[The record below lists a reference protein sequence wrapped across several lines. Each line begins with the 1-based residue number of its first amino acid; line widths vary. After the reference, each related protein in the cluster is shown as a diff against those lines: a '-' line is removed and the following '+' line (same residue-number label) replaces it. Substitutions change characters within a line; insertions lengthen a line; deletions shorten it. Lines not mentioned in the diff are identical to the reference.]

1 MNCAPANKSKDHT
14 CYSRDQLIKIAS
26 SLNQKKNAGIS
37 LKKSKNALWESIR
50 KTLFPVCT
58 TEWCWLDHID
68 TDKKMKEETF
78 RPAMPVEWVKNKYE
92 WLSTTDIQDVMVQYE
107 KEYDNFRFFGP
118 VPVDC
123 PKDIYCE
130 LTDLDI
136 KGLKSK
142 GVDYIGVVFNLD
154 RHDQSGSHWVALYI
168 NIPKSLITYYDSTAS
183 EPPEDIKYFINMVGI
198 KLGKH
203 VYECNK
209 KRHQYGG
216 SECGMYSMNF
226 LIESLKG
233 KTLMD
238 IENKVITDREVNLL
252 RNYLY
257 RPPKKIESYIGGQN
271 GGGGKKK
278 KLDND
283 KKEKKKVPKKKT
295 SDNDKKEK
303 KKVPKK
309 KTLDKDKPKK

>member
-1 MNCAPANKSKDHT
+1 
-14 CYSRDQLIKIAS
+14 
-26 SLNQKKNAGIS
+26 LNQKKNAGIS
-37 LKKSKNALWESIR
+37 LNKSKNALWESIR

-58 TEWCWLDHID
+58 TEWCWLDHVD
-68 TDKKMKEETF
+68 ADKKMKEETF
-78 RPAMPVEWVKNKYE
+78 RPAMPIEWVKNKYE
-92 WLSTTDIQDVMVQYE
+92 WLSTTDINEVMVQYE
-107 KEYDNFRFFGP
+107 KKYNNFRFFGP

-142 GVDYIGVVFNLD
+142 GIDYIGVVFNLD

-183 EPPEDIKYFINMVGI
+183 EPPEYIKYFINMVGI
-198 KLGKH
+198 KLNQLNGK
-203 VYECNK
+203 YMYDYNK
-209 KRHQYGG
+209 KKHQYGG

-233 KTLMD
+233 KTLKD
-238 IENKVITDREVNLL
+238 FESKQITDREVNLL

-257 RPPKKIESYIGGQN
+257 RPPKKMESHIGGQA
-271 GGGGKKK
+271 GGRKKEIK
-278 KLDND
+278 P
-283 KKEKKKVPKKKT
+283 EKKKIT
-295 SDNDKKEK
+295 
-303 KKVPKK
+303 K
-309 KTLDKDKPKK
+309 KTLDEKTKKKKITKKTSKDKPKK

>member
-1 MNCAPANKSKDHT
+1 MNCSPANKSKDNT

-26 SLNQKKNAGIS
+26 SLNRKKNAKIG
-37 LKKSKNALWESIR
+37 LKKTKNALWESIR

-58 TEWCWLDHID
+58 TEWCWLDHVD
-68 TDKKMKEETF
+68 VDKEMKESTF
-78 RPAMPVEWVKNKYE
+78 RPEMPTEWVKNKYE

-107 KEYDNFRFFGP
+107 KQYENFRFFGP

-136 KGLKSK
+136 QKLKSK

-168 NIPKSLITYYDSTAS
+168 NIPKCLITYYDSTAS
-183 EPPEDIKYFINMVGI
+183 EPPEYIKYFINMVGI

-203 VYECNK
+203 TYEYNK

-233 KTLMD
+233 KSLND
-238 IENKVITDREVNLL
+238 FQNKQITDREVNLL

-257 RPPKKIESYIGGQN
+257 RPPKKMEVYIGGEKKKPTKDKKTRDKKTKDKKTKDKKTRDKKTRDKKTRD
-271 GGGGKKK
+271 KKK
-278 KLDND
+278 K
-283 KKEKKKVPKKKT
+283 
-295 SDNDKKEK
+295 
-303 KKVPKK
+303 
-309 KTLDKDKPKK
+309 

>member
-1 MNCAPANKSKDHT
+1 MNCSPANKSKDNT
-14 CYSRDQLIKIAS
+14 CYSKDQLIKIAS
-26 SLNQKKNAGIS
+26 SLNQKKNAKIS
-37 LKKSKNALWESIR
+37 LKKTKNALWESIR

-58 TEWCWLDHID
+58 TEWCWLDHVD
-68 TDKKMKEETF
+68 TDKEMKELTF
-78 RPAMPVEWVKNKYE
+78 RPEMPTEWVKNKYE
-92 WLSTTDIQDVMVQYE
+92 WLSTTDIQEVMVQYE
-107 KEYDNFRFFGP
+107 KQYENFRFFGP

-136 KGLKSK
+136 QKLKSK

-168 NIPKSLITYYDSTAS
+168 NIPKCLITYYDSTAS
-183 EPPEDIKYFINMVGI
+183 EPPEYIKYFINMVGI

-203 VYECNK
+203 TYEYNK

-233 KTLMD
+233 KTIKD
-238 IENKVITDREVNLL
+238 FENKQITDREVNLL

-257 RPPKKIESYIGGQN
+257 RPPKKMEAHIGGKDKKTKDKKTKDKKTKDKKTTD
-271 GGGGKKK
+271 KKK
-278 KLDND
+278 K
-283 KKEKKKVPKKKT
+283 
-295 SDNDKKEK
+295 
-303 KKVPKK
+303 
-309 KTLDKDKPKK
+309 

>member
-14 CYSRDQLIKIAS
+14 CYSKDQLIKMAS

-58 TEWCWLDHID
+58 TEWCWLDHVD
-68 TDKKMKEETF
+68 TDKTMKEETF
-78 RPAMPVEWVKNKYE
+78 RPAMPIEWVKNKYE
-92 WLSTTDIQDVMVQYE
+92 WLSTTDINEVMVQYE
-107 KEYDNFRFFGP
+107 KKYENFRFFGP

-168 NIPKSLITYYDSTAS
+168 NIPKSLITYYDSTSS
-183 EPPEDIKYFINMVGI
+183 EPPEDIKYLINMVGI
-198 KLGKH
+198 KLNQLNGKH
-203 VYECNK
+203 VYEYNK

-238 IENKVITDREVNLL
+238 IEKKSITDRDVNLL

-257 RPPKKIESYIGGQN
+257 RPPKKMESHIGGQS
-271 GGGGKKK
+271 GGGR
-278 KLDND
+278 
-283 KKEKKKVPKKKT
+283 KKKVPKKKIT
-295 SDNDKKEK
+295 
-303 KKVPKK
+303 
-309 KTLDKDKPKK
+309 DKDKKDKKKIAKNKKSDKDKLKK

>member
-14 CYSRDQLIKIAS
+14 CYSKDQLIKIAS
-26 SLNQKKNAGIS
+26 SLNQKKNANIG

-50 KTLFPVCT
+50 KTLFQVCT
-58 TEWCWLDHID
+58 TEWCWLEHVDS
-68 TDKKMKEETF
+68 DKKMKEETF

-92 WLSTTDIQDVMVQYE
+92 WLSTTDINEVMVQYE

-136 KGLKSK
+136 KKLKLK

-183 EPPEDIKYFINMVGI
+183 EPPEYIKYFINMIGI
-198 KLGKH
+198 KLNQLNGKH
-203 VYECNK
+203 EYQYNK

-233 KTLMD
+233 KTLKD
-238 IENKVITDREVNLL
+238 FEIKQITDREVNLL

-257 RPPKKIESYIGGQN
+257 RPPKKTESYIGGKEEKAKMLPKKMELHI
-271 GGGGKKK
+271 GGGKVNKVKK
-278 KLDND
+278 KITKKKMTKD
-283 KKEKKKVPKKKT
+283 KKKK
-295 SDNDKKEK
+295 
-303 KKVPKK
+303 
-309 KTLDKDKPKK
+309 

>member
-14 CYSRDQLIKIAS
+14 CYSKDQLIKIAS

-37 LKKSKNALWESIR
+37 LKKSKNSLWESIR

-58 TEWCWLDHID
+58 TEWCWLDHVD
-68 TDKKMKEETF
+68 TDKTMKEETF
-78 RPAMPVEWVKNKYE
+78 RPAMPIEWVKNKYE
-92 WLSTTDIQDVMVQYE
+92 WLSTTDINEVMVQYE
-107 KEYDNFRFFGP
+107 KKYENFRFFGP

-136 KGLKSK
+136 KGLKAK

-168 NIPKSLITYYDSTAS
+168 NIPKSLITYYDSTSS

-198 KLGKH
+198 KLNQINGKH
-203 VYECNK
+203 VYEYNK

-238 IENKVITDREVNLL
+238 IEKKLITDRDVNLL

-257 RPPKKIESYIGGQN
+257 RPPKKMESHIGGQS
-271 GGGGKKK
+271 GGGR
-278 KLDND
+278 
-283 KKEKKKVPKKKT
+283 KKKVPKKKIT
-295 SDNDKKEK
+295 DKDKKDK
-303 KKVPKK
+303 KKISKK
-309 KTLDKDKPKK
+309 KKSDKDKPKK

>member
-1 MNCAPANKSKDHT
+1 
-14 CYSRDQLIKIAS
+14 
-26 SLNQKKNAGIS
+26 
-37 LKKSKNALWESIR
+37 
-50 KTLFPVCT
+50 
-58 TEWCWLDHID
+58 LDHID
-68 TDKKMKEETF
+68 SDKKIKEETF

-92 WLSTTDIQDVMVQYE
+92 WLSTTDINEVMVQYE

-142 GVDYIGVVFNLD
+142 GVDYIGVIFNLD

-183 EPPEDIKYFINMVGI
+183 QPPEDIKYFINMIGI

-203 VYECNK
+203 VYEYNK

-233 KTLMD
+233 KTLKD

-252 RNYLY
+252 RSYLY
-257 RPPKKIESYIGGQN
+257 RPPKKMESHIGGQT
-271 GGGGKKK
+271 GGRGKKK
-278 KLDND
+278 VPKKKITDKD
-283 KKEKKKVPKKKT
+283 KKEKKKVSKKKK
-295 SDNDKKEK
+295 S
-303 KKVPKK
+303 
-309 KTLDKDKPKK
+309 DKDKPKK

>member
-1 MNCAPANKSKDHT
+1 M
-14 CYSRDQLIKIAS
+14 AS

-58 TEWCWLDHID
+58 TEWCWLDHVD

-78 RPAMPVEWVKNKYE
+78 RPAMPIEWVKNKYE
-92 WLSTTDIQDVMVQYE
+92 WLSTTDIQEVMVQYE
-107 KEYDNFRFFGP
+107 KQYNNFRFFGP

-136 KGLKSK
+136 KKLKLK
-142 GVDYIGVVFNLD
+142 GIDYIGVIFNLD

-183 EPPEDIKYFINMVGI
+183 EPPEYIKYFINMIGI
-198 KLGKH
+198 KLNQLNGKH
-203 VYECNK
+203 EYQYNK

-233 KTLMD
+233 KTLKD
-238 IENKVITDREVNLL
+238 FEIKQITDREVNLL

-257 RPPKKIESYIGGQN
+257 RPPKKKESYIGGKEEKAKMLPKKMELHI
-271 GGGGKKK
+271 GGGKVNKVKK
-278 KLDND
+278 KIT
-283 KKEKKKVPKKKT
+283 KKKT
-295 SDNDKKEK
+295 TKDKKK
-303 KKVPKK
+303 K
-309 KTLDKDKPKK
+309 

>member
-14 CYSRDQLIKIAS
+14 CYSKEQLIRIAS
-26 SLNQKKNAGIS
+26 SLNQKKNAKIG
-37 LKKSKNALWESIR
+37 LNKSKNALWESIR

-58 TEWCWLDHID
+58 TEWCWLEHVDV
-68 TDKKMKEETF
+68 DKQMKEDTF

-92 WLSTTDIQDVMVQYE
+92 WLSTTDINEVMVQYE
-107 KEYDNFRFFGP
+107 KEYNNFRFFGP

-142 GVDYIGVVFNLD
+142 GVEYIGVVFNLD

-183 EPPEDIKYFINMVGI
+183 QPPEDIKYFINIVGV
-198 KLGKH
+198 KLNQLNGKH
-203 VYECNK
+203 VYEYNK

-238 IENKVITDREVNLL
+238 IENKSITDREVNLL

-257 RPPKKIESYIGGQN
+257 RPPKKMESHIGGQTH

-278 KLDND
+278 VSKKKIMDTG
-283 KKEKKKVPKKKT
+283 KKEKKKVPKKKIT
-295 SDNDKKEK
+295 
-303 KKVPKK
+303 
-309 KTLDKDKPKK
+309 DKDKPKK

>member
-1 MNCAPANKSKDHT
+1 
-14 CYSRDQLIKIAS
+14 
-26 SLNQKKNAGIS
+26 
-37 LKKSKNALWESIR
+37 
-50 KTLFPVCT
+50 
-58 TEWCWLDHID
+58 
-68 TDKKMKEETF
+68 MKEETF

-92 WLSTTDIQDVMVQYE
+92 WLSTTDINEVMVQYE
-107 KEYDNFRFFGP
+107 KEHNNFRFFGP

-142 GVDYIGVVFNLD
+142 GVDYIGVIFNLD

-168 NIPKSLITYYDSTAS
+168 NIPNSLITYYDSTAS

-198 KLGKH
+198 KLNQLNGKN
-203 VYECNK
+203 VYEYNK

-233 KTLMD
+233 KTLKD
-238 IENKVITDREVNLL
+238 IEMKAITDREVNLL

-257 RPPKKIESYIGGQN
+257 RPPKKMESHIGGQS

-278 KLDND
+278 VPKN
-283 KKEKKKVPKKKT
+283 KKEKKKVYKKKIT
-295 SDNDKKEK
+295 
-303 KKVPKK
+303 
-309 KTLDKDKPKK
+309 DKDKPKK

>member
-1 MNCAPANKSKDHT
+1 MNCSPANKSKDNT

-26 SLNQKKNAGIS
+26 SLNQKKNAKIS
-37 LKKSKNALWESIR
+37 LKKTKNALWESIR

-58 TEWCWLDHID
+58 TEWCWLDHVD
-68 TDKKMKEETF
+68 TDKEMKELTF
-78 RPAMPVEWVKNKYE
+78 RPEMPTDWVKNKYE
-92 WLSTTDIQDVMVQYE
+92 WLSTTDIQEVMVQYE
-107 KEYDNFRFFGP
+107 KQYDNFRFFGP

-136 KGLKSK
+136 QKLKSK

-168 NIPKSLITYYDSTAS
+168 NIPKCLITYYDSTAS
-183 EPPEDIKYFINMVGI
+183 EPPEYIKYFINMVGI

-203 VYECNK
+203 TYEYNK

-233 KTLMD
+233 KTLKD
-238 IENKVITDREVNLL
+238 FENKQITDREVNLL

-257 RPPKKIESYIGGQN
+257 RPPKKIEAYI
-271 GGGGKKK
+271 GGKKK
-278 KLDND
+278 KTSD
-283 KKEKKKVPKKKT
+283 KKTKDKKKK
-295 SDNDKKEK
+295 
-303 KKVPKK
+303 
-309 KTLDKDKPKK
+309 

>member
-14 CYSRDQLIKIAS
+14 CYSKDQLIKIAS

-37 LKKSKNALWESIR
+37 LNKSKNALWESIR

-58 TEWCWLDHID
+58 TEWCWLDHVD
-68 TDKKMKEETF
+68 ADKKMKEEIF

-92 WLSTTDIQDVMVQYE
+92 WLSTTDINEVMVQYE
-107 KEYDNFRFFGP
+107 KEYSNFRFFGP

-183 EPPEDIKYFINMVGI
+183 QPPEDIKYFINMIGI
-198 KLGKH
+198 KLNKLNSNH
-203 VYECNK
+203 TYEYNK

-233 KTLMD
+233 KTLKD
-238 IENKVITDREVNLL
+238 IEMKAITDREVNLL

-257 RPPKKIESYIGGQN
+257 RPPKNMESHIGGQS
-271 GGGGKKK
+271 GGGRKKK
-278 KLDND
+278 VLKKKTSDKD
-283 KKEKKKVPKKKT
+283 KKEKKKVSKNKIM
-295 SDNDKKEK
+295 S
-303 KKVPKK
+303 
-309 KTLDKDKPKK
+309 KDKLKK

>member
-14 CYSRDQLIKIAS
+14 CYSKDQLIRIAS
-26 SLNQKKNAGIS
+26 SLNQKKNANIG

-58 TEWCWLDHID
+58 TEWCWLEHVDV
-68 TDKKMKEETF
+68 DKQMKEETF

-92 WLSTTDIQDVMVQYE
+92 WLSTTDISEVMVQYE
-107 KEYDNFRFFGP
+107 KKYENFRFFGP

-130 LTDLDI
+130 LTDIDI
-136 KGLKSK
+136 KGLKLK

-198 KLGKH
+198 KLNQLNGKH
-203 VYECNK
+203 VYEYNK

-233 KTLMD
+233 KTLTD
-238 IENKVITDREVNLL
+238 IENKAITDRDVNLL
-252 RNYLY
+252 RSYLY
-257 RPPKKIESYIGGQN
+257 RPPKKMESHIGGQIR
-271 GGGGKKK
+271 GGGRKKSLKKK
-278 KLDND
+278 NTDMNV
-283 KKEKKKVPKKKT
+283 KKDKKKVPKKKK
-295 SDNDKKEK
+295 S
-303 KKVPKK
+303 
-309 KTLDKDKPKK
+309 DKDKPKK

>member
-14 CYSRDQLIKIAS
+14 CYSKDQLIKIAS
-26 SLNQKKNAGIS
+26 SLNQKKNASIS

-58 TEWCWLDHID
+58 TEWCWLDHVD

-92 WLSTTDIQDVMVQYE
+92 WLSTTDINEVMVQYE
-107 KEYDNFRFFGP
+107 KKYENFRFFGP

-136 KGLKSK
+136 KGLKAK

-168 NIPKSLITYYDSTAS
+168 NIPKSLITYYDSTSS
-183 EPPEDIKYFINMVGI
+183 EPPEDIKYFINMIGI
-198 KLGKH
+198 KLNQLNGKH
-203 VYECNK
+203 VYEYNK

-233 KTLMD
+233 KTLKD
-238 IENKVITDREVNLL
+238 IEMKAITDREVNLL

-257 RPPKKIESYIGGQN
+257 RPPKKMESHIGGQS
-271 GGGGKKK
+271 GGGRKKK
-278 KLDND
+278 VLKKKITDKD
-283 KKEKKKVPKKKT
+283 KKEKKKIPKKKK
-295 SDNDKKEK
+295 S
-303 KKVPKK
+303 
-309 KTLDKDKPKK
+309 DKDKPKK

>member
-14 CYSRDQLIKIAS
+14 CYSKDQLIKIAS
-26 SLNQKKNAGIS
+26 SLNHKKNAGIS
-37 LKKSKNALWESIR
+37 LKKSKNSLWESIR

-78 RPAMPVEWVKNKYE
+78 RPAMPIEWVKNKYE
-92 WLSTTDIQDVMVQYE
+92 WLSTPDINEVMVQYE
-107 KEYDNFRFFGP
+107 KEYNNFRFFGP

-136 KGLKSK
+136 KGLKLK
-142 GVDYIGVVFNLD
+142 GIDYIGVVFNLD
-154 RHDQSGSHWVALYI
+154 RHDQGGSHWVALYI

-183 EPPEDIKYFINMVGI
+183 EPPEYIKYFINMVGI
-198 KLGKH
+198 KLGNH
-203 VYECNK
+203 TYEYNK

-233 KTLMD
+233 KTLKD
-238 IENKVITDREVNLL
+238 IERKAITDREVNLL

-257 RPPKKIESYIGGQN
+257 RPTKKMESHIGGQN
-271 GGGGKKK
+271 GGGKKK
-278 KLDND
+278 KTLKKKMMDND
-283 KKEKKKVPKKKT
+283 KKEKKKVPKKKIMT
-295 SDNDKKEK
+295 
-303 KKVPKK
+303 
-309 KTLDKDKPKK
+309 KDKPKK

>member
-14 CYSRDQLIKIAS
+14 CYSKDQLIKIAS
-26 SLNQKKNAGIS
+26 SLNHKKNAGIS
-37 LKKSKNALWESIR
+37 LKKSKNSLWESIR

-78 RPAMPVEWVKNKYE
+78 RPAMPIEWVKNKYE
-92 WLSTTDIQDVMVQYE
+92 WLSTPDINEVMVQYE
-107 KEYDNFRFFGP
+107 KEYNNFRFFGP

-136 KGLKSK
+136 KGLKLK
-142 GVDYIGVVFNLD
+142 GIDYIGVVFNLD
-154 RHDQSGSHWVALYI
+154 RHDQGGSHWVALYI

-183 EPPEDIKYFINMVGI
+183 EPPEYIKYFINMVGI
-198 KLGKH
+198 KLGNH
-203 VYECNK
+203 TYEYNK

-233 KTLMD
+233 KTLKD
-238 IENKVITDREVNLL
+238 IERKAITDREVNLL

-257 RPPKKIESYIGGQN
+257 RPPKKMESHIGGQN
-271 GGGGKKK
+271 GGGKKK
-278 KLDND
+278 KTLKKKMMDND
-283 KKEKKKVPKKKT
+283 KKEKKKVPKKKIMT
-295 SDNDKKEK
+295 
-303 KKVPKK
+303 
-309 KTLDKDKPKK
+309 KDKPKK

>member
-14 CYSRDQLIKIAS
+14 CYSKDQLIRIAL
-26 SLNQKKNAGIS
+26 SLNQKKNANIG

-58 TEWCWLDHID
+58 TEWCWLEHVDS
-68 TDKKMKEETF
+68 DKKMKEEIF

-92 WLSTTDIQDVMVQYE
+92 WLSTTDINEVMVQYE

-142 GVDYIGVVFNLD
+142 GVDYIGVIFNLD

-183 EPPEDIKYFINMVGI
+183 QPPEDIKYFINMVGI
-198 KLGKH
+198 KLNQLNGKN
-203 VYECNK
+203 VYEYNK

-233 KTLMD
+233 KTLKD
-238 IENKVITDREVNLL
+238 IESKAITDREVNLL
-252 RNYLY
+252 RTYLY
-257 RPPKKIESYIGGQN
+257 RPPKKMESHIGGKT
-271 GGGGKKK
+271 GGGRKKK
-278 KLDND
+278 VPKTD
-283 KKEKKKVPKKKT
+283 KKEKKKVPKKKIMT
-295 SDNDKKEK
+295 
-303 KKVPKK
+303 
-309 KTLDKDKPKK
+309 KDKPKK

>member
-14 CYSRDQLIKIAS
+14 CYSKDQLIKIAS

-58 TEWCWLDHID
+58 TEWCWLDHVD
-68 TDKKMKEETF
+68 TDKTMKEETF
-78 RPAMPVEWVKNKYE
+78 RPAMPIEWVKNKYE
-92 WLSTTDIQDVMVQYE
+92 WLSTTDINEVMVQYE
-107 KEYDNFRFFGP
+107 KKYENFRFFGP

-168 NIPKSLITYYDSTAS
+168 NIPKSLITYYDSTSS

-198 KLGKH
+198 KLNQINGKH
-203 VYECNK
+203 VYEYNK

-238 IENKVITDREVNLL
+238 IEKKLITDRDVNLL

-257 RPPKKIESYIGGQN
+257 RPPKKMESHIGGQS
-271 GGGGKKK
+271 GGGR
-278 KLDND
+278 
-283 KKEKKKVPKKKT
+283 KKKVPKKKIT
-295 SDNDKKEK
+295 DKDKKDK
-303 KKVPKK
+303 KKISKK
-309 KTLDKDKPKK
+309 KKSDKDKPKK

>member
-14 CYSRDQLIKIAS
+14 CYSKDQLIKIAS
-26 SLNQKKNAGIS
+26 SLNQKKNASIS

-58 TEWCWLDHID
+58 TEWCWLDHVD

-78 RPAMPVEWVKNKYE
+78 RPAMPIEWVKNKYE
-92 WLSTTDIQDVMVQYE
+92 WLSTTDINEVMIQYE
-107 KEYDNFRFFGP
+107 KKYENFRFFGP

-136 KGLKSK
+136 KGLKAK

-168 NIPKSLITYYDSTAS
+168 NIPKSLITYYDSTSS
-183 EPPEDIKYFINMVGI
+183 EPPEDIKYFINMIGI
-198 KLGKH
+198 KLNQLNGKH
-203 VYECNK
+203 VYEYNK

-233 KTLMD
+233 KTLKD
-238 IENKVITDREVNLL
+238 IEMKAITDREVNLL

-257 RPPKKIESYIGGQN
+257 RPPKKMESHIGGQS
-271 GGGGKKK
+271 GGGRKKK
-278 KLDND
+278 VLKKKITDKD
-283 KKEKKKVPKKKT
+283 KKEKKKVPKKKK
-295 SDNDKKEK
+295 S
-303 KKVPKK
+303 
-309 KTLDKDKPKK
+309 DKDKPKK

>member
-1 MNCAPANKSKDHT
+1 VDA
-14 CYSRDQLIKIAS
+14 
-26 SLNQKKNAGIS
+26 
-37 LKKSKNALWESIR
+37 
-50 KTLFPVCT
+50 
-58 TEWCWLDHID
+58 
-68 TDKKMKEETF
+68 DKKMKEETF
-78 RPAMPVEWVKNKYE
+78 RPAMPAEWVKNKYE
-92 WLSTTDIQDVMVQYE
+92 WLSTTDISEVMVQYE
-107 KEYDNFRFFGP
+107 KEYTNFRFFGP

-183 EPPEDIKYFINMVGI
+183 QPPEDIKYFINMIGI
-198 KLGKH
+198 KLNQLNGKH
-203 VYECNK
+203 VYEYNK

-216 SECGMYSMNF
+216 SECGVYSMNF

-233 KTLMD
+233 KTLID
-238 IENKVITDREVNLL
+238 IENKAITDREVNIL

-257 RPPKKIESYIGGQN
+257 RPPKKMESYIGGQIR

-278 KLDND
+278 KLDKD
-283 KKEKKKVPKKKT
+283 KKEKKKVPKKKIT
-295 SDNDKKEK
+295 DKDKKEK

-309 KTLDKDKPKK
+309 KITDKDKPKK

>member
-14 CYSRDQLIKIAS
+14 CYSKDQLIKIAS
-26 SLNQKKNAGIS
+26 SLNQKKNAGIG
-37 LKKSKNALWESIR
+37 LNKSKNALWESIR

-58 TEWCWLDHID
+58 TEWCWLDHVD
-68 TDKKMKEETF
+68 TDKTMKEETF
-78 RPAMPVEWVKNKYE
+78 RPAMPIEWVKNKYE
-92 WLSTTDIQDVMVQYE
+92 WLSTTDINEVMVQYE
-107 KEYDNFRFFGP
+107 KKYENFRFFGP

-136 KGLKSK
+136 KGLKAK

-168 NIPKSLITYYDSTAS
+168 NIPKSLITYYDSTSS
-183 EPPEDIKYFINMVGI
+183 EPPEDIKYFINMIGI
-198 KLGKH
+198 KLNQINGKH
-203 VYECNK
+203 VYEYNK

-233 KTLMD
+233 KH
-238 IENKVITDREVNLL
+238 
-252 RNYLY
+252 
-257 RPPKKIESYIGGQN
+257 
-271 GGGGKKK
+271 
-278 KLDND
+278 
-283 KKEKKKVPKKKT
+283 
-295 SDNDKKEK
+295 
-303 KKVPKK
+303 
-309 KTLDKDKPKK
+309 

>member
-14 CYSRDQLIKIAS
+14 CYSKDQLIKIAS

-37 LKKSKNALWESIR
+37 LNKSKNALWESIR

-58 TEWCWLDHID
+58 TEWCWLDHVD
-68 TDKKMKEETF
+68 ADKKMKEEIF

-92 WLSTTDIQDVMVQYE
+92 WLSTTDINEVMVQYE
-107 KEYDNFRFFGP
+107 KEYSNFRFFGP

-183 EPPEDIKYFINMVGI
+183 QPPEDIKYFINMIGI
-198 KLGKH
+198 KLNKLNSNH
-203 VYECNK
+203 TYEYNK

-233 KTLMD
+233 KTLKD
-238 IENKVITDREVNLL
+238 IEMKAITDREVNLL

-257 RPPKKIESYIGGQN
+257 RPPKN
-271 GGGGKKK
+271 M
-278 KLDND
+278 
-283 KKEKKKVPKKKT
+283 
-295 SDNDKKEK
+295 
-303 KKVPKK
+303 
-309 KTLDKDKPKK
+309 

>member
-14 CYSRDQLIKIAS
+14 CYSKDQLIKIAS

-58 TEWCWLDHID
+58 TEWCWLDHVD
-68 TDKKMKEETF
+68 TDKTMKEETF
-78 RPAMPVEWVKNKYE
+78 RPAMPIEWVKNKYE
-92 WLSTTDIQDVMVQYE
+92 WLSTTDINEVMVQYE
-107 KEYDNFRFFGP
+107 KKYENFRFFGP

-136 KGLKSK
+136 KGLKAK

-168 NIPKSLITYYDSTAS
+168 NIPKSLITYYDSTSS

-198 KLGKH
+198 KLNQINGKH
-203 VYECNK
+203 VYEYNK

-238 IENKVITDREVNLL
+238 IEKKLITDRDVNLL

-257 RPPKKIESYIGGQN
+257 RPPKKMESHIGGQS
-271 GGGGKKK
+271 GGGR
-278 KLDND
+278 
-283 KKEKKKVPKKKT
+283 KKKVPKKKIT
-295 SDNDKKEK
+295 DKDKKDK
-303 KKVPKK
+303 KKIAKK
-309 KTLDKDKPKK
+309 KKSDKDKPKK

>member
-14 CYSRDQLIKIAS
+14 CYSKDQLIKMAS

-58 TEWCWLDHID
+58 TEWCWLDHVD
-68 TDKKMKEETF
+68 TDKTMKEETF
-78 RPAMPVEWVKNKYE
+78 RPAMPIEWVKNKYE
-92 WLSTTDIQDVMVQYE
+92 WLSTTDINEVMVQYE
-107 KEYDNFRFFGP
+107 KKYENFRFFGP

-168 NIPKSLITYYDSTAS
+168 NIPKSLITYYDSTSS

-198 KLGKH
+198 KLNQLNGKH
-203 VYECNK
+203 VYEYNK

-238 IENKVITDREVNLL
+238 IEKKSITDRDVNLL

-257 RPPKKIESYIGGQN
+257 RPPKKMESHIGGQS
-271 GGGGKKK
+271 GGGR
-278 KLDND
+278 
-283 KKEKKKVPKKKT
+283 KKKVPKKKIT
-295 SDNDKKEK
+295 
-303 KKVPKK
+303 
-309 KTLDKDKPKK
+309 DKDKKDKKKIAKNKKSDKDKLKK

>member
-14 CYSRDQLIKIAS
+14 CYSKEQLIKIAS

-58 TEWCWLDHID
+58 TEWCWLEHID
-68 TDKKMKEETF
+68 ADKQMKEETF

-92 WLSTTDIQDVMVQYE
+92 WLSTPDISEVMVQYE
-107 KEYDNFRFFGP
+107 KKYENFRFFGP

-168 NIPKSLITYYDSTAS
+168 NIPKSLITYYDSTSS

-198 KLGKH
+198 KLNQLNGKY
-203 VYECNK
+203 VYEYNK

-233 KTLMD
+233 KTLAD
-238 IENKVITDREVNLL
+238 IQNKAITDREVNLL

-257 RPPKKIESYIGGQN
+257 RPPKKMESHIGGQT
-271 GGGGKKK
+271 GGGKKK
-278 KLDND
+278 IPKKEITDTKV
-283 KKEKKKVPKKKT
+283 KKEKNKIPKKK
-295 SDNDKKEK
+295 KL
-303 KKVPKK
+303 V
-309 KTLDKDKPKK
+309 KDKQKK

>member
-1 MNCAPANKSKDHT
+1 MNCSPANKSKDNT

-26 SLNQKKNAGIS
+26 SLNRKKNAKIG
-37 LKKSKNALWESIR
+37 LKKTKNALWESIR

-58 TEWCWLDHID
+58 TEWCWLDHVD
-68 TDKKMKEETF
+68 VDKEMKESTF
-78 RPAMPVEWVKNKYE
+78 RPEMPTEWVKNKYE

-107 KEYDNFRFFGP
+107 KQYENFRFFGP

-136 KGLKSK
+136 QKLKSK

-168 NIPKSLITYYDSTAS
+168 NIPKCLITYYDSTAS
-183 EPPEDIKYFINMVGI
+183 EPPEYIKYFINMVGI

-203 VYECNK
+203 TYEYNK

-233 KTLMD
+233 KSLND
-238 IENKVITDREVNLL
+238 FQNKQITDREVNLL

-257 RPPKKIESYIGGQN
+257 RPPKKMEVYIGGEKKKPTKDKKTRDKKTKDKKTRDKKTRDKKTRD
-271 GGGGKKK
+271 KKK
-278 KLDND
+278 K
-283 KKEKKKVPKKKT
+283 
-295 SDNDKKEK
+295 
-303 KKVPKK
+303 
-309 KTLDKDKPKK
+309 

>member
-14 CYSRDQLIKIAS
+14 CYSKDQLIKIAS
-26 SLNQKKNAGIS
+26 SLNQKKNAKIS
-37 LKKSKNALWESIR
+37 LKKSKNMLWESIR

-68 TDKKMKEETF
+68 TDKQMKESTF
-78 RPAMPVEWVKNKYE
+78 RPEMPVEWVKNKYE
-92 WLSTTDIQDVMVQYE
+92 WLSTTDIQEVMVQYQKQYE
-107 KEYDNFRFFGP
+107 NFRFFGP

-142 GVDYIGVVFNLD
+142 GVDYIGVIFNLD

-198 KLGKH
+198 KLNKLNGKNI
-203 VYECNK
+203 YEYNK

-226 LIESLKG
+226 IIESLKG
-233 KTLMD
+233 KTIKD
-238 IENKVITDREVNLL
+238 FENKVITDREVNIL

-257 RPPKKIESYIGGQN
+257 RPPKKIESHIGGKDEKAKPRN
-271 GGGGKKK
+271 KR
-278 KLDND
+278 KLLKRRKSKD
-283 KKEKKKVPKKKT
+283 KKEK
-295 SDNDKKEK
+295 
-303 KKVPKK
+303 
-309 KTLDKDKPKK
+309 

>member
-1 MNCAPANKSKDHT
+1 MNCSPANKSKDNT

-26 SLNQKKNAGIS
+26 SLNQKKNAKIS
-37 LKKSKNALWESIR
+37 LKKTKNALWESIR

-58 TEWCWLDHID
+58 TEWCWLDHVD
-68 TDKKMKEETF
+68 TDKEMKELTF
-78 RPAMPVEWVKNKYE
+78 RPEMPTDWVKNKYE
-92 WLSTTDIQDVMVQYE
+92 WLSTTDIQEVMIQYE
-107 KEYDNFRFFGP
+107 KQYDNFRFFGP

-136 KGLKSK
+136 QKLKSK

-168 NIPKSLITYYDSTAS
+168 NIPKCLITYYDSTAS
-183 EPPEDIKYFINMVGI
+183 EPPEYIKYFINMVGI

-203 VYECNK
+203 TYEYNK

-233 KTLMD
+233 KTLKD
-238 IENKVITDREVNLL
+238 FENKQITDREVNLL

-257 RPPKKIESYIGGQN
+257 RPPKKIEAYI
-271 GGGGKKK
+271 GGKKK
-278 KLDND
+278 KTSD
-283 KKEKKKVPKKKT
+283 KKTKDKKKK
-295 SDNDKKEK
+295 
-303 KKVPKK
+303 
-309 KTLDKDKPKK
+309 

>member
-1 MNCAPANKSKDHT
+1 M
-14 CYSRDQLIKIAS
+14 AS
-26 SLNQKKNAGIS
+26 SLNQKKNAGIG
-37 LKKSKNALWESIR
+37 LNKSKNALWESIR

-58 TEWCWLDHID
+58 TEWCWLDHVD
-68 TDKKMKEETF
+68 TDKTMKEETF
-78 RPAMPVEWVKNKYE
+78 RPAMPIEWVKNKYE
-92 WLSTTDIQDVMVQYE
+92 WLSTTDINEVMVQYE
-107 KEYDNFRFFGP
+107 KKYENFRFFGP

-168 NIPKSLITYYDSTAS
+168 NIPKSLITYYDSTSS

-198 KLGKH
+198 KLNQINGKH
-203 VYECNK
+203 VYEYNK

-238 IENKVITDREVNLL
+238 IEKKSITDRDVNLL

-257 RPPKKIESYIGGQN
+257 RPPKKMESHIGGQIK
-271 GGGGKKK
+271 GGG
-278 KLDND
+278 
-283 KKEKKKVPKKKT
+283 KKKVPKKKIT
-295 SDNDKKEK
+295 
-303 KKVPKK
+303 
-309 KTLDKDKPKK
+309 DKDKKDKKKIAKKKKSDKDKLKK

>member
-1 MNCAPANKSKDHT
+1 
-14 CYSRDQLIKIAS
+14 
-26 SLNQKKNAGIS
+26 
-37 LKKSKNALWESIR
+37 
-50 KTLFPVCT
+50 
-58 TEWCWLDHID
+58 
-68 TDKKMKEETF
+68 
-78 RPAMPVEWVKNKYE
+78 
-92 WLSTTDIQDVMVQYE
+92 
-107 KEYDNFRFFGP
+107 
-118 VPVDC
+118 
-123 PKDIYCE
+123 
-130 LTDLDI
+130 
-136 KGLKSK
+136 
-142 GVDYIGVVFNLD
+142 
-154 RHDQSGSHWVALYI
+154 
-168 NIPKSLITYYDSTAS
+168 
-183 EPPEDIKYFINMVGI
+183 MVGI

>member
-14 CYSRDQLIKIAS
+14 CYSKEQLIKIAS
-26 SLNQKKNAGIS
+26 SLNQKKNAKIG
-37 LKKSKNALWESIR
+37 LNKSKNALWESIR
-50 KTLFPVCT
+50 KKLFPVCT
-58 TEWCWLDHID
+58 TEWCWLEHVDA
-68 TDKKMKEETF
+68 DKKMKEETF
-78 RPAMPVEWVKNKYE
+78 RPAMPIEWVKNKYE
-92 WLSTTDIQDVMVQYE
+92 WLSTTDINEVMVQYE
-107 KEYDNFRFFGP
+107 KKYENFRFFGP

-168 NIPKSLITYYDSTAS
+168 NIPKSLITYYDSTSS

-198 KLGKH
+198 KLNQLNGKH
-203 VYECNK
+203 VYEYNK

-233 KTLMD
+233 KTLAD
-238 IENKVITDREVNLL
+238 IENKAITDRDVNLL
-252 RNYLY
+252 RSYLY
-257 RPPKKIESYIGGQN
+257 RPPKKMESHIGGQN
-271 GGGGKKK
+271 GGGRKKK
-278 KLDND
+278 VLKKKITDKD
-283 KKEKKKVPKKKT
+283 KKEKNKVPKKK
-295 SDNDKKEK
+295 KI
-303 KKVPKK
+303 
-309 KTLDKDKPKK
+309 DKDKSKK

>member
-14 CYSRDQLIKIAS
+14 CYSKDQLIKIAS
-26 SLNQKKNAGIS
+26 SLNKKKNANIG
-37 LKKSKNALWESIR
+37 LNKSKNALWESIR

-58 TEWCWLDHID
+58 TEWCWLEHVDA
-68 TDKKMKEETF
+68 DKQMKEETF
-78 RPAMPVEWVKNKYE
+78 RPAMPIEWVKNKYE
-92 WLSTTDIQDVMVQYE
+92 WLSTTDINEVMVQYE
-107 KEYDNFRFFGP
+107 KKYENFRFFGP

-142 GVDYIGVVFNLD
+142 GVDYIGIIFNLD

-168 NIPKSLITYYDSTAS
+168 NIPKSLITYYDSTSS

-198 KLGKH
+198 KLNQLNGKH
-203 VYECNK
+203 VYEYNK

-233 KTLMD
+233 KKLAD
-238 IENKVITDREVNLL
+238 IENKTITDRDVNLL

-257 RPPKKIESYIGGQN
+257 RPPKKMESHIGGQN
-271 GGGGKKK
+271 GGGRKKK
-278 KLDND
+278 VPKKKITDKD
-283 KKEKKKVPKKKT
+283 KKEKKKVTK
-295 SDNDKKEK
+295 K
-303 KKVPKK
+303 KKV
-309 KTLDKDKPKK
+309 DKDKTKK